1 MPDHDWRCPLC
12 REKNRPYTEVC
23 WNCNVLASPESAIP
37 EERSIINLN
46 SVAIEEGSF
55 EYTWENVIDRI
66 ERLPFRQRPIA
77 YLLWGSTIGGLL
89 TIEFSQI
96 WWLCILGFAVAD
108 LASTALK
115 KMMFP
120 KICLPKRF
128 VARKGSAVNER

>member
-1 MPDHDWRCPLC
+1 
-12 REKNRPYTEVC
+12 
-23 WNCNVLASPESAIP
+23 VLASPESAIP